1 MKQAVSVLRA
11 VRTRKGL
18 TQEALEAAANV
29 SQATISGLES
39 RGPGPAVQAALRIA
53 RALGMTVEEL
63 FAEDAAARRASTSV
77 RTRRRAPAD
86 PAVRSRDSA
95 A

>member
-1 MKQAVSVLRA
+1 MKQAVSVLRS

-63 FAEDAAARRASTSV
+63 FGATAVSTRGRSRRSV
-77 RTRRRAPAD
+77 RTD
-86 PAVRSRDSA
+86 PTARSRDSA

>member
-1 MKQAVSVLRA
+1 MNRTTNLRVLRVKRA
-11 VRTRKGL
+11 MS
-18 TQEALEAAANV
+18 QEALEEVSGV
-29 SQATISGLES
+29 SQTIISKLE
-39 RGPGPAVQAALRIA
+39 RIGPSVGVAHAIAIAKALNT
-53 RALGMTVEEL
+53 TVEEL